1 MIFHPIF
8 TPPVLIV
15 VFGGLAA
22 FALWQAARN
31 MRRPGGWHWFVRLAL
46 VGLLFGMSLR
56 PGLPETEHPPV
67 AAAQT
72 DVYFVLDT
80 TSSMAAE
87 DYGDDQPR
95 LTGAKADIEAIADR
109 LAGSRFS
116 LITFDADT
124 VQRLP
129 LTTDASALAS
139 GVASTTQEI
148 SVYSRGSSI
157 GQPAAFLEK
166 QLASDQ
172 DAAPDRTRIVYY
184 LGDGEQTVST
194 APESFAPLADLVD
207 GGAVLGY
214 GTEEGGPM
222 RTFSGYRD
230 DFFGDDQSGDSGS
243 DDSGSDGSG
252 TDDSGTADPDAAD
265 PGAADDY
272 IQYYGPNGQETAI
285 SMIDEK
291 ALNTIAGQLGVEYV
305 HSEPGSDV
313 VLQAT
318 RGIDVGAATSAPS
331 GPPSAPEFYWLL
343 AIPFGLLL
351 LAELVPLLLALRSL
365 RRPATSQAQT
375 EVPR

>member
-243 DDSGSDGSG
+243 DDPGSDGSG
-252 TDDSGTADPDAAD
+252 TDDSGTAD

-291 ALNTIAGQLGVEYV
+291 ALSTIAGQLGVEYV
-305 HSEPGSDV
+305 HSEPGSDI

>member
-31 MRRPGGWHWFVRLAL
+31 IRRPGGWHWFVRLAL
-46 VGLLFGMSLR
+46 VGLLFGMSMR

-230 DFFGDDQSGDSGS
+230 DFFGDDQS
-243 DDSGSDGSG
+243 DDQGSDGSS
-252 TDDSGTADPDAAD
+252 TDDPDAGD

-331 GPPSAPEFYWLL
+331 GAPSAPEFYWLL

-351 LAELVPLLLALRSL
+351 LTELVPLLLALRTL
-365 RRPATSQAQT
+365 RRPIAPSSPAQT
-375 EVPR
+375 EVSR

>member
-1 MIFHPIF
+1 MIVHPIF

-31 MRRPGGWHWFVRLAL
+31 IRRPGGWHWFVRLAL

-87 DYGDDQPR
+87 DYGDGQPR

-157 GQPAAFLEK
+157 GAPAAFLEK
-166 QLASDQ
+166 QLAADK

-214 GTEEGGPM
+214 GTDEGGPM

-230 DFFGDDQSGDSGS
+230 EFFGDDQSDDSGS
-243 DDSGSDGSG
+243 DDSGSDGAGSDG
-252 TDDSGTADPDAAD
+252 SSTDDPGT
-265 PGAADDY
+265 ADDY

-285 SMIDEK
+285 SKIDEK
-291 ALNTIAGQLGVEYV
+291 ALGTIAGQLGVEYV

-351 LAELVPLLLALRSL
+351 LTELVPLLLALRAL
-365 RRPATSQAQT
+365 RRPTSSSPAPT
-375 EVPR
+375 EVSR